1 VTDSL
6 QDAARRIAER
16 GRDAVVLRLRPVF
29 ARTAAAR
36 AGGAPLSA
44 DQLERLVQSAAD
56 RADGAVWRRALA
68 QVGMDELGL
77 SLTEAV
83 NHPAVRQAQEML
95 GVPAYEVGPPGSES
109 ETPGS
114 ESETPGTGTE
124 TPVAEPPPVPSAIR
138 VPAVHLSGIETLPAG
153 AQRLEL
159 RFADSGLDVID
170 ARDGEPIGRL
180 TWPEIASLE
189 LPRRRSIRRRRSVG
203 AELVVRT
210 ERGQARFELPE
221 LDEEQARQHLAPVLE
236 RARGLAGR

>member
-29 ARTAAAR
+29 ARTAAAH

-44 DQLERLVQSAAD
+44 DQLERLVQSAAN

-68 QVGMDELGL
+68 QVGMDEFGL

-95 GVPAYEVGPPGSES
+95 GVPAYEVGP
-109 ETPGS
+109 PGS

-153 AQRLEL
+153 AQHLEL

-170 ARDGEPIGRL
+170 TRDGEPIGRL

-236 RARGLAGR
+236 RARGLAGS